1 MHSRTE
7 RAAGDIMTNARRI
20 YLAVVI
26 LLGVP
31 GSSLA
36 AEPLS
41 FGVLTAPPY
50 GFELDDKSVGGA
62 NHDIAELIAEKTGL
76 TFTYRLEPLP
86 RLVNDLQAGKLD
98 LMMMF
103 PTAETRPFAIAEIMP
118 NSTVILPPSGSGF
131 PQFADLKGKTIGGL
145 RGAVYDQQFA
155 ADTAIRKYDVD
166 SYRMGLQMTK
176 SGRIDGMIGPDFGLY
191 YQMKLEGMKHDQ
203 FGPPMI
209 LNTRMLYLL
218 GSKSITPELAAR
230 LRTAVEDLRN
240 SGAIN
245 AVAAKYL
252 E

>member
-1 MHSRTE
+1 MIVSRLFC
-7 RAAGDIMTNARRI
+7 
-20 YLAVVI
+20 LAVVI
-26 LLGVP
+26 LLAISGP
-31 GSSLA
+31 SSA

-41 FGVLTAPPY
+41 FGLLTAPPY
-50 GFELDDKSVGGA
+50 GFELDDTSVSGS
-62 NHDIAELIAEKTGL
+62 NHDIARLIAEKAGL

-86 RLVNDLQAGKLD
+86 RLVNDLKAGKLD
-98 LMMMF
+98 LMIMF
-103 PTAETRPFAIAEIMP
+103 PTAETRPFAITEIMP
-118 NSTVILPPSGSGF
+118 NSTVILPPSGNTF

-155 ADTAIRKYDVD
+155 AETEIRKYDVE
-166 SYRMGLQMTK
+166 SYRMGLQMTM

-191 YQMKLEGMKHDQ
+191 YQMKLEGMKRDQ

-218 GSKSITPELAAR
+218 GSHSLTAELATK
-230 LRTAVEDLRN
+230 LRTAVEALRD
-240 SGAIN
+240 SGAIS